1 MTDSYT
7 FERGRGNGLR
17 VSEQEFKNQI
27 DRNTLNPAEFFGTN
41 EFGDN
46 SGSSTVDNNNAD
58 VTETNDNRN
67 NSLSTQELVDRDN
80 ARYGNT
86 FPRGSIGISKEGEK
100 QATKQKEEKKNE
112 PFFKPIRTKPFG
124 KYSTR
129 RQGGVLRYPMELM
142 TQETDYLQ
150 IDIQKYIPL
159 KNYLSTPGTGQR
171 YVTGNNFSNR
181 AGRRTTPNLTTKPL
195 INDGTILLPI
205 PSDLKDVNAVKY
217 DTDTLNGLQ
226 AVGAQLAEGGIEGV
240 QKLIGTFFSKDGASE
255 RQKILDQLKAEG
267 STALA
272 NTVAGIGG
280 MEAVD
285 NFANKRFAS
294 QILGLFGGN
303 VTASGLLARGN
314 GEIINPNMELLFGG
328 PTLRNFRFQFKM
340 TPRNEKEAQQVKLI
354 IRAFKRNM
362 APMAQGGTVNSG
374 SFFLKTPNVFNLRYR
389 TGNKNHPF
397 LNRFKQCFLSDM
409 SVSYTG
415 EGIYSTYEDGTPVSM
430 ILDLSFKETQ
440 PIYDVDYDER
450 PGTEA
455 VGY

>member
-7 FERGRGNGLR
+7 FGRGRGDGLR

-86 FPRGSIGISKEGEK
+86 FPQGSFSPTEPK
-100 QATKQKEEKKNE
+100 QSTEQKEENKKENK
-112 PFFKPIRTKPFG
+112 FSIKKDTFG

-129 RQGGVLRYPMELM
+129 RRGGVLRYPMELM

-150 IDIQKYIPL
+150 IDIQKYVPL
-159 KNYLSTPGTGQR
+159 GNYLSRPGANTR

-181 AGRRTTPNLTTKPL
+181 AGRRTATNLTTKPL

-205 PSDLKDVNAVKY
+205 PSDLKDVNSVKY
-217 DTDTLNGLQ
+217 DTSTLNGLQ
-226 AVGAQLAEGGIEGV
+226 AVGAGAVEGGSEALSNLVSSFLPG
-240 QKLIGTFFSKDGASE
+240 QNDNNE
-255 RQKILDQLKAEG
+255 RQIAVEELKNVTGEAFSGVVGGVG
-267 STALA
+267 SE
-272 NTVAGIGG
+272 
-280 MEAVD
+280 EAAT
-285 NFANKRFAS
+285 NFLRKRFAS
-294 QILGLFGGN
+294 QIVGMFGGN
-303 VTASGLLARGN
+303 VTASQLLARGN
-314 GEIINPNMELLFGG
+314 GEVINPNMELLFGG

-340 TPRNEKEAQQVKLI
+340 TPRNEKEAEQIKLI

-362 APMAQGGTVNSG
+362 SPMAQGGTLNSG

-397 LNRFKQCFLSDM
+397 LNRFKQCFLADM

>member
-67 NSLSTQELVDRDN
+67 NSLSTQELIDRDN

-86 FPRGSIGISKEGEK
+86 FPQGAIGISKEGEK

-240 QKLIGTFFSKDGASE
+240 QQLIGTFFSKDGASE
-255 RQKILDQLKAEG
+255 RQKILDKIKAEG